1 MMASHSVTRLP
12 HGSVLAQRPDLVDRL
27 REAGG
32 DPVQGQPMRIAE
44 RHSVID
50 PRARA
55 AFLILMVRLSRIGSL
70 HATDQQQ
77 S

>member
-1 MMASHSVTRLP
+1 
-12 HGSVLAQRPDLVDRL
+12 
-27 REAGG
+27 
-32 DPVQGQPMRIAE
+32 MRIAE